1 MDKIKTMP
9 NLRQTRTSIVQ
20 QMKTI
25 AAIFSFSLVLVAPV
39 ASAERVAIDQVIAV
53 VNTEALMQSEL
64 DSKLDAVYQN
74 LKQRNIQ
81 APPKEVVREQVLD
94 RLVLD
99 TIQMQMAAQAGM
111 QVTDAQLSQA
121 ISNVAQQNKLT
132 VEQFRQVLEQQGIS
146 FANVQEQISRELL
159 ISQLRQRRVGERIKI
174 SEQEIDSF
182 ISQEKS
188 ILNTTDFHLQQMTF
202 GIADKATP
210 QQVAEAEQ
218 AAQKAYQQ
226 LLNGEDFSQLAIRR
240 SNDDFALQGGD
251 MGWRRGSEL
260 PLFIADQVLS
270 MSINDLTLPL
280 RSPAGFH
287 IFKLVEK
294 RGGPSKLVN
303 ETLARHI
310 LIAPTALRTDAEAK
324 QLINELRARIQA
336 GEDFAQLAQAYSDDK
351 GSASEGGLLGW
362 APGGQFV
369 PAFDAAMNTT
379 SINGISPAFRSN
391 FGWHIVRVEGRRTQD
406 IGAQVLR
413 DQARQQLF
421 KRKFDTELDNWLREI
436 KASAYI
442 DIR

>member
-1 MDKIKTMP
+1 MFKPSLNSINSMKGIKKAIGF
-9 NLRQTRTSIVQ
+9 LGLSLLL
-20 QMKTI
+20 
-25 AAIFSFSLVLVAPV
+25 AAPI
-39 ASAERVAIDQVIAV
+39 ASAARVTLDQVIAV

-74 LKQRNIQ
+74 LKQRNIP

-99 TIQMQMAAQAGM
+99 TIQMQMAAQSGM
-111 QVTDAQLSQA
+111 QVSDAQLSQA
-121 ISNVAQQNKLT
+121 ISNVAQQNKLS
-132 VEQFRQVLEQQGIS
+132 VAQFRQVLEQQGIS

-174 SEQEIDSF
+174 SEQEIDSL

-188 ILNTTDFHLQQMTF
+188 VLNSTDFHLQQMTF

-210 QQVAEAEQ
+210 QQVAETE
-218 AAQKAYQQ
+218 QKAQQVYQQ
-226 LLNGEDFSQLAIRR
+226 LLNGEDFNQLAIRS

-260 PLFIADQVLS
+260 PIFIADQVLS
-270 MSINDLTLPL
+270 LAINDVTLPL

-287 IFKLVEK
+287 IIKLVEK

-310 LIAPTALRTDAEAK
+310 LISPTALRTDAEAR
-324 QLINELRARIQA
+324 QLINKLRERVEA
-336 GEDFAQLAQAYSDDK
+336 GEDFAQLAQTYSDDK
-351 GSASEGGLLGW
+351 GSASDGGLLGW
-362 APGGQFV
+362 APAGQFV
-369 PAFDAAMNTT
+369 PAFDAAMNNT
-379 SINGISPAFRSN
+379 SINGLSPVFKSN
-391 FGWHIVRVEGRRTQD
+391 FGWHIIRVEGRRTQD
-406 IGAQVLR
+406 IGAQVMR